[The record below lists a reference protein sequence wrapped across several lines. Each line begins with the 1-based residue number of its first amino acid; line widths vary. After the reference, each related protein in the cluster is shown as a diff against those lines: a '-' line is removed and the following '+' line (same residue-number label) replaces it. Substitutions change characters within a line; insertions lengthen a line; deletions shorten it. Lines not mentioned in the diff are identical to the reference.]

1 MSGDPGDLAHLR
13 DLALPAPISFWPPAA
28 GTWIVV
34 AAGLAVLGIVLWRAR
49 RHYHAMAYRRAAIAE
64 LGEIAAA
71 GGPDMAGRLSAVMK
85 RVAMV
90 EYGRERVASL
100 TGKVWLDFVA
110 ETASGADTMALRRFL
125 ATSCIAPRM
134 PSPAERRFLAAQAS
148 GWVRAHRV
156 PAAGEA

>member
-13 DLALPAPISFWPPAA
+13 DLALPAPVSLWPPAMGA
-28 GTWIVV
+28 WIVA
-34 AAGLAVLGIVLWRAR
+34 AAGLAMLAIVLWRGI
-49 RHYHAMAYRRAAIAE
+49 RHYRAMAYRRAAVAE

-90 EYGRERVASL
+90 EYGRGRVASL
-100 TGKVWLDFVA
+100 TGKAWLDFVA

-125 ATSCIAPRM
+125 AASCAAPQA
-134 PSPAERRFLAAQAS
+134 PSSAGRRFLAAQAA

-156 PAAGEA
+156 PAAPEA

>member
-1 MSGDPGDLAHLR
+1 MSGDPGDLSHLR

-28 GTWIVV
+28 GTWIVA
-34 AAGLAVLGIVLWRAR
+34 AAGLAMLGIALWRAR
-49 RHYHAMAYRRAAIAE
+49 RHYHAMAYRRAALAE

-90 EYGRERVASL
+90 EYGRGRVASL
-100 TGKVWLDFVA
+100 TGKAWLDFVA

-125 ATSCIAPRM
+125 AGSCAAPQA
-134 PSPAERRFLAAQAS
+134 PPPAERHFLAAQAS
-148 GWVRAHRV
+148 GWVRAHRL
-156 PAAGEA
+156 PAASEA